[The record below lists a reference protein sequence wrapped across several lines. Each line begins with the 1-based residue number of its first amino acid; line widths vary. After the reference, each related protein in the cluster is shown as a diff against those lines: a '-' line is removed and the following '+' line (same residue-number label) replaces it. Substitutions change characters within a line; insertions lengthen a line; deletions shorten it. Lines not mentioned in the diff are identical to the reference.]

1 MISLPQNAIRCLL
14 EAVGKSN
21 DRALSYDCAIIASWL
36 EDVIDP
42 PLPDFEDQRVQAVYE
57 ILCDTD
63 LDGNPREEHWEGWQA
78 RRIAST
84 LQNQQRSQLQ
94 SERDELLSVLLAVQD
109 NDQRGFLYNGSG
121 TDPIKLL
128 VDRTI
133 SKYTSK

>member
-1 MISLPQNAIRCLL
+1 MMD
-14 EAVGKSN
+14 K
-21 DRALSYDCAIIASWL
+21 
-36 EDVIDP
+36 
-42 PLPDFEDQRVQAVYE
+42 PLPDFEDFEDQRVQAVYE

-63 LDGNPREEHWEGWQA
+63 LEGKPRDEHWEGWQA
-78 RRIAST
+78 RRIVST
-84 LQNQQRSQLQ
+84 LQNQQAQLR